1 MGAGWQFL
9 ALTFLIAGTLGGC
22 SRDTREAGV
31 RQGYVEGEF
40 ALMAA
45 PAAGQLARLQV
56 RRGDQ
61 VQAGTPLF
69 TLEQANEQALRR
81 ESAERL
87 RAAQERLANLRAG
100 RRAPEQ
106 EAVKAQSAQAEAARK
121 LSTEQLAQQERLFR
135 DGFISRAGLDQ
146 ARANHERDMARVAE
160 LEAQQR
166 LSGLPVGREAE
177 IRAAAADVDAAR
189 AALAQSEWRLTQRS
203 VQASG
208 PALVSDTYFVEGE
221 WVPASRPVVS
231 LLPPGNVKV
240 RFFVPETQL
249 ASLKVGDAVSLAC
262 DGCGQPIRA
271 GISYISR
278 QAEYTPPILY
288 SRDTRSK
295 LVYLIEARAVD
306 AADALRLRPGQPVD
320 VSLQATGDR
329 KQP

>member
-1 MGAGWQFL
+1 MRWQFL
-9 ALTFLIAGTLGGC
+9 GMVLWLAAALGGC
-22 SRDTREAGV
+22 SGDSRETGV

-69 TLEQANEQALRR
+69 TLEQANEQAARN

-106 EAVKAQSAQAEAARK
+106 EAVRAQSAQAEAARK
-121 LSTEQLAQQERLFR
+121 LSMEQLAQQERLFKE
-135 DGFISRAGLDQ
+135 GFISRAGLDQ

-166 LSGLPVGREAE
+166 LSGLPVGRDAE

-189 AALAQSEWRLTQRS
+189 AALAQSEWRLAQRS
-203 VQASG
+203 VQATG

-221 WVPASRPVVS
+221 WVPTSRPVLS
-231 LLPPGNVKV
+231 LLSPANVKV
-240 RFFVPETQL
+240 RFFVSETQL
-249 ASLKVGDAVSLAC
+249 GGLKVGDALSLAC

-295 LVYLIEARAVD
+295 LVYMLEARPVD

-320 VSLQATGDR
+320 VSLQAAGTSQ
-329 KQP
+329 QP